1 MFVGKD
7 DSLVNAVVSVYE
19 FIGLL
24 SDKFV
29 VAVIRLVEECEILIE
44 LVLVVIVLLT
54 TNVGAVFV
62 DDIGVTD
69 ATLDMLFI
77 LLVVYK
83 TE

>member
-69 ATLDMLFI
+69 ATLDMLSI

>member
-1 MFVGKD
+1 VFVGKD

-69 ATLDMLFI
+69 ATLDMSSI